1 MTTKLI
7 HKIITFV
14 LILALMIPS
23 ISNIERAFA
32 DTGDLKVTG
41 TILHLREGPGLS
53 YPIITTLEEG
63 DSLTSIGREGDWI
76 QVKVGDY
83 EGWVASWLTA
93 SINEQQTIDKT
104 VISQVDRLNIRT
116 EPDLSSPVLG
126 QLSTGNQAA
135 LISENGAWAKINWNG
150 LVGWVSSDYVTINET
165 TEKTTPDEVV
175 EVSTTTT
182 EPKGT
187 TFTIL
192 VDTLNVRKKADL
204 TSKKVGTVSNGQS
217 FKVLAQEHNWVQ
229 IQYSD
234 KKTGWVYSFY
244 GTFSNTV
251 KTPSKASSSP
261 ASTSALETVTI
272 IYNGTNLRTD
282 ASTTADVVERVDAG
296 QTYPIVGAKD
306 DFYEIQLADQTAFVA
321 NWVVSTSQNSTATMN
336 TPKSEPRKKGT
347 LNGLTIVVDA
357 GHGGN
362 DHGTTGQR
370 GTDEKE
376 ITLKTASLLASK
388 LSAAGANVVMTRES
402 DEYVALRKRVS
413 IAHQHEADAFI
424 SIHYDATD
432 NSSISGFTSYYLNNN
447 QKGLAEAI
455 HNGLASKINLKD
467 RGTQEGNYLVLRE
480 NRQKAVLLELGFL
493 SNANEERIITTAKFR
508 EQATLGIYQGILDYF
523 DANE

>member
-192 VDTLNVRKKADL
+192 VDT
-204 TSKKVGTVSNGQS
+204 
-217 FKVLAQEHNWVQ
+217 
-229 IQYSD
+229 
-234 KKTGWVYSFY
+234 
-244 GTFSNTV
+244 
-251 KTPSKASSSP
+251 
-261 ASTSALETVTI
+261 
-272 IYNGTNLRTD
+272 
-282 ASTTADVVERVDAG
+282 
-296 QTYPIVGAKD
+296 
-306 DFYEIQLADQTAFVA
+306 
-321 NWVVSTSQNSTATMN
+321 
-336 TPKSEPRKKGT
+336 
-347 LNGLTIVVDA
+347 
-357 GHGGN
+357 
-362 DHGTTGQR
+362 
-370 GTDEKE
+370 
-376 ITLKTASLLASK
+376 
-388 LSAAGANVVMTRES
+388 
-402 DEYVALRKRVS
+402 
-413 IAHQHEADAFI
+413 
-424 SIHYDATD
+424 
-432 NSSISGFTSYYLNNN
+432 
-447 QKGLAEAI
+447 
-455 HNGLASKINLKD
+455 
-467 RGTQEGNYLVLRE
+467 
-480 NRQKAVLLELGFL
+480 
-493 SNANEERIITTAKFR
+493 
-508 EQATLGIYQGILDYF
+508 
-523 DANE
+523 